1 MNTLNNT
8 EAQPEETGLTRDRA
22 AVAKPIR
29 PKGPPTSIL
38 QVLSLVVS
46 ACAALAAYSAY
57 QSVKATQVVV
67 ERSFDTATDAMKQ
80 MRASQEA
87 LRSAQERMLRPG
99 RRELVVQVP
108 KGATECRVL
117 VEDSPD
123 GRGYQQNV
131 ICK

>member
-1 MNTLNNT
+1 MSTLNNT
-8 EAQPEETGLTRDRA
+8 EDQPEEPALTRDRA
-22 AVAKPIR
+22 ASPQPIR
-29 PKGPPTSIL
+29 PKTPTSIL

-46 ACAALAAYSAY
+46 ACAAVAAYSAY
-57 QSVKATQVVV
+57 QSVKSTQVVV
-67 ERSFDTATDAMKQ
+67 ERSFDTASEAMKQ
-80 MRASQEA
+80 MRASQES
-87 LRSAQERMLRPG
+87 LRIAQERMLRPN